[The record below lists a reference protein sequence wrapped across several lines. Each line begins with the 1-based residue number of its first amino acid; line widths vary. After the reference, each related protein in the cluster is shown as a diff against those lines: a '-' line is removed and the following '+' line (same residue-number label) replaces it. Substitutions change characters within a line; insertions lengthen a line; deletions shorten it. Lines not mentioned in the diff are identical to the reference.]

1 MAVDI
6 FLKYGVL
13 RILFLFLKII
23 MSHVIAFKSGLST
36 LIGIG
41 TVYYIGDDN
50 NNCWYLVNI
59 YYMPGSVLCVC
70 LCAKSVQS
78 YLTLCNPVDCI
89 LPGPSVH
96 EILQARIS
104 EGCHALLQEIFPT
117 QISNPRLLC
126 LLHWQA
132 GSLPPTPLGSPHV
145 TFPLIFANSMM
156 YVFQL
161 RKLKQR
167 NVYLSQ
173 GH

>member
-6 FLKYGVL
+6 FLKYRVL

-78 YLTLCNPVDCI
+78 YLTLC
-89 LPGPSVH
+89 
-96 EILQARIS
+96 
-104 EGCHALLQEIFPT
+104 
-117 QISNPRLLC
+117 
-126 LLHWQA
+126 
-132 GSLPPTPLGSPHV
+132 SPMDY
-145 TFPLIFANSMM
+145 I
-156 YVFQL
+156 
-161 RKLKQR
+161 
-167 NVYLSQ
+167 
-173 GH
+173 